1 MEYMKKALIVID
13 VQKGF
18 INKLT
23 NKIPL
28 RIKNFIKKNKG
39 DYDLI
44 IFTKYINH
52 PKSNFVKSLNW
63 KGFMTDK
70 ETDIVEELK
79 NFTNNKNVF
88 IKDTYG
94 SFVNNRL
101 LNLLKKHK
109 IKQVELTGIDTENC
123 VLTFARDAFDRG
135 FSVIVFKNL
144 TASHSSPKLQKAA
157 LEIIK
162 KNIGK
167 IK

>member
-1 MEYMKKALIVID
+1 MKRALIVID

-23 NKIPL
+23 NKIPSK
-28 RIKNFIKKNKG
+28 IKNFIKKNKAN
-39 DYDLI
+39 YDLI
-44 IFTKYINH
+44 IFTKFINH

-63 KGFMTDK
+63 KRFMAKK
-70 ETDIVEELK
+70 ETDIAEQLK
-79 NFTNNKNVF
+79 EFTSNKNVF
-88 IKDTYG
+88 IKSTYG
-94 SFVNNRL
+94 SFVNNKL

-123 VLTFARDAFDRG
+123 VLTFAREAFDRG
-135 FSVIVFKNL
+135 FSVVVFKNL
-144 TASHSSPKLQKAA
+144 TASHSSPKLQRAA

-167 IK
+167 VK